1 MDKYML
7 SLICFLPLVG
17 IVFIL
22 SLNKKYERTIRSI
35 AFIFSFISFLLSC
48 YLLKNYSAIP
58 VTPASDP
65 LYASYDKSSFFEV
78 KWIDTFSIYYR
89 VCVDKLSVLLL
100 ILTGGLSSIAVIVS
114 NSIKNNI
121 KGFFSLFLLL
131 LCGMNGVFV
140 AGDMFLFYV
149 FWEVMLLPM
158 YFLIGIWG
166 GNNRMYAAIKFF
178 LYTLFGSVLILL
190 VILAYYYKMKS
201 LGFEDDAFNI
211 AKIISVKPF
220 YQYGQVSIIQYIL
233 FFALFIGF
241 AVKLPVFPFHT
252 WLPDAHV
259 EAPTAISVILAGV
272 LLKMGAY
279 GFLRINFPFFPEIM
293 ALDGIKLFLA
303 ILGVI
308 NIIYGAMCALSQTDF
323 KKLVAYSSVSHM
335 GYVLLGLASMKEEGI
350 NGAVFQIFAHGISA
364 SMMFILVGVIYERA
378 HHREIARFG
387 GIAHIMPKYFAYAM
401 VGFFASLGLPGL
413 IGFIGEFLTFLG
425 VFSYSKIL
433 AVVAG
438 SGMLLTATYI
448 LLTMQKVFL
457 GEIKDENIKEYKNF
471 KDVSLCE
478 TLSLLPLGVTCIV
491 FGVFPSLLINEY
503 MPFIE
508 MYKYIMNI

>member
-1 MDKYML
+1 MDKYIL

-17 IVFIL
+17 AFFIL
-22 SLNKKYERTIRSI
+22 CLNKKYEKSI
-35 AFIFSFISFLLSC
+35 KSVAFIFSLISFILSC
-48 YLLKNYSAIP
+48 YLLKNYNAFPIIAP
-58 VTPASDP
+58 KDP
-65 LYASYDKSSFFEV
+65 SLYAGYDKNSFLEL
-78 KWIDTFSIYYR
+78 KWIDTFNIYYR
-89 VCVDKLSVLLL
+89 LCVDKLSVLLL
-100 ILTGGLSSIAVIVS
+100 ILTGFLSSIAVLVS

-121 KGFFSLFLLL
+121 KGFYALFLLL

-149 FWEVMLLPM
+149 FWEIMLLPM

-166 GNNRMYAAIKFF
+166 GKNRMYAAIKFF

-190 VILAYYYKMKS
+190 VILAYYYKMKA
-201 LGFEDDAFNI
+201 LGFSNDAFNI
-211 AKIISVKPF
+211 AKIIEVKPF
-220 YQYGQVSIIQYIL
+220 YQYGEISLIQYLL

-303 ILGVI
+303 ILGVV
-308 NIIYGAMCALSQTDF
+308 NIIYGALCALSQTDF

-387 GIAHIMPKYFAYAM
+387 GIAHVMPKYFAYSM

-425 VFSYSKIL
+425 VFSYSKIM
-433 AVVAG
+433 ACIAG
-438 SGMLLTATYI
+438 LGMLLTATYI

-457 GEIKDENIKEYKNF
+457 GEKKEEYAKF
-471 KDVSLCE
+471 LDVTLAEKCTLIPLAILCVV
-478 TLSLLPLGVTCIV
+478 LG
-491 FGVFPSLLINEY
+491 GFPSLLINEY

-508 MYKYIMNI
+508 MYKYIMNF